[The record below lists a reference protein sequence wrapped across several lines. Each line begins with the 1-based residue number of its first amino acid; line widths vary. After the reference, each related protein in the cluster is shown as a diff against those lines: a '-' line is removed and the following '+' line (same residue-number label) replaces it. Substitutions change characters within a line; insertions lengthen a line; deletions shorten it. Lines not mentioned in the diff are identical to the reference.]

1 MDVLYLNWGT
11 AAALGKAPGG
21 GACMNKITRGLLSL
35 ANRDATIPSIQTE
48 LRGWAQVNRSRVR
61 VERARPGDRLLR
73 DIWMTTCR
81 ARRIDLAV
89 RVEPL
94 LHQIAFTLRRCDW
107 MRCGECQY

>member
-1 MDVLYLNWGT
+1 
-11 AAALGKAPGG
+11 
-21 GACMNKITRGLLSL
+21 MNKITRRLLSL
-35 ANRDATIPSIQTE
+35 ANRDATIPGIQTE